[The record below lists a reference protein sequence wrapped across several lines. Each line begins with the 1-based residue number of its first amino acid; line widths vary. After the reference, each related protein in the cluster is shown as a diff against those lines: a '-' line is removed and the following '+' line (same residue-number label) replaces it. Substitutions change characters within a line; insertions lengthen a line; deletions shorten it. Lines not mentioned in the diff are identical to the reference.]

1 MKISLTAKRSDKIDH
16 YVSYRE
22 FFLFEATKDA
32 RDIEFQR
39 VHRLGK
45 RSDKKGKPRVII
57 ARFLS
62 YTDREAVFS
71 LRASLD
77 KESEVGIGPD
87 LPKDVVDMRKPLIP
101 KMLEARK
108 QGKHAAF
115 SRAEPYKLFIDGRQ
129 FN

>member
-1 MKISLTAKRSDKIDH
+1 MVNIA
-16 YVSYRE
+16 
-22 FFLFEATKDA
+22 ATKSSQYA
-32 RDIEFQR
+32 ISTNDIEFQR

-57 ARFLS
+57 ARFLR

-101 KMLEARK
+101 RMLEARK

-115 SRAEPYKLFIDGRQ
+115 SRAEPYKLFIDGKQ